1 MQNFKQESDF
11 EKIQNQLLRI
21 RDMLDDMSPIES
33 TEVLIYIL
41 ISAAMSHETN
51 AELHSSDFSSET
63 HLNALHLVETW
74 INETFQ
80 LIQDANRIH

>member
-1 MQNFKQESDF
+1 MHNKLKKEYSELVHDKFLDIKE
-11 EKIQNQLLRI
+11 L
-21 RDMLDDMSPIES
+21 LDDMPTDRAIEAM
-33 TEVLIYIL
+33 LFIL
-41 ISAAMSHETN
+41 ISMAMTHEGEF
-51 AELHSSDFSSET
+51 ELDSSDFSSET

>member
-1 MQNFKQESDF
+1 MYSNHNNGDIKRVED
-11 EKIQNQLLRI
+11 QLLRI
-21 RDMLDDMSPIES
+21 RDLLDDMSSTES

-41 ISAAMSHETN
+41 ISAAMGHETN